1 MTQNII
7 ESKNTILTEQE
18 AAYALI
24 DAWKRLYNEIP
35 NEKQL
40 AILLAQCILETG
52 HFKFCKN
59 FNFGNVKA
67 SNTYDGYVQ
76 YYKAS
81 EIINGK
87 EVFFYPPHP
96 QTRFRAFL
104 SASDG
109 AFDYILFLQN
119 KRYTIAV
126 THLKNG
132 DVIRYTTA
140 LSVAGYFTASL
151 TKYLKIMQS
160 LYDKLVKVTPDY
172 LLGHAESEL
181 KAVDNTTVDVVQVE
195 EIIEFKECDVI
206 IPPPPK
212 VPEDFAD
219 TIPSAPNFKPK
230 ANIAKTSAIIAAVI
244 ALLYMLERLF
254 Q

>member
-1 MTQNII
+1 MTQYII
-7 ESKNTILTEQE
+7 ESKNTILTEQV
-18 AAYALI
+18 AAHALI

-40 AILLAQCILETG
+40 SILLAQCILETG
-52 HFKFCKN
+52 HFHFCKN

-67 SNTYDGYVQ
+67 SNSYDGYVQ

-119 KRYTIAV
+119 KRYAIAV

-140 LSVAGYFTASL
+140 LSAAGYFTASL

-160 LYDKLVKVTPDY
+160 LYNKTIKVAPSY
-172 LLGHAESEL
+172 LSEYDER
-181 KAVDNTTVDVVQVE
+181 KVVDNTADDVVQLE

-212 VPEDFAD
+212 VPEDIAD